1 MISDIWTVMWKERKG
16 IFRLR
21 GSRMRTVLSL
31 FVPVIVIGIYLPWQR
46 GSDWLDSPLSLI
58 SVLIPMT
65 VVAMTISDSFAGERE
80 RHTLG
85 TLLASRL
92 SDRAILFGK
101 LALAV
106 ALGWGMTIATLIV
119 GLVTVNVTQWNGGF
133 LFYSPT
139 MALADLG
146 LGLIAAT
153 LVASAGV
160 LISLRSST
168 VQEAQ
173 QIIMVT
179 MLVPPLVLGV
189 IATLLH
195 EQIAR
200 ALGSLSSMQVVLIIG
215 AILAVAA
222 VGLLLAAM
230 TRFKRARL
238 ILD

>member
-65 VVAMTISDSFAGERE
+65 VVAMTVSDSFAGERE

>member
-1 MISDIWTVMWKERKG
+1 MISDIWTVMRKERKG

-31 FVPVIVIGIYLPWQR
+31 FVPVIVIGIYLPWQE
-46 GSDWLDSPLSLI
+46 GDNWLDSPISLI
-58 SVLIPMT
+58 SILIPMMT
-65 VVAMTISDSFAGERE
+65 VAMTVSDSFAGERE
-80 RHTLG
+80 RHTLA

-101 LALAV
+101 LALAI

-119 GLVTVNVTQWNGGF
+119 GLATVNVTQWDDG
-133 LFYSPT
+133 LQFYSVT
-139 MALADLG
+139 IALAALG

-173 QIIMVT
+173 QILMVT
-179 MLVPPLVLGV
+179 MLVPPLILGV

-200 ALGSLSSMQVVLIIG
+200 VLDSLISTQVILIVG
-215 AILAVAA
+215 AILALAA
-222 VGLLLAAM
+222 AGLLLAAM
-230 TRFKRARL
+230 ARFKRARL

>member
-21 GSRMRTVLSL
+21 GSRMRTALSL
-31 FVPVIVIGIYLPWQR
+31 FVPVIVIGIYLPWQE
-46 GSDWLDSPLSLI
+46 GDNWLDSPISLI
-58 SVLIPMT
+58 SILIPMMT
-65 VVAMTISDSFAGERE
+65 VAMTVSDSFAGERE
-80 RHTLG
+80 RHTLA

-119 GLVTVNVTQWNGGF
+119 GLVTVNVTQWDSG
-133 LFYSPT
+133 LQFYSVT
-139 MALADLG
+139 IALAALG
-146 LGLIAAT
+146 LGFIAAT

-173 QIIMVT
+173 QILMVT
-179 MLVPPLVLGV
+179 MLVPPLILGV

-200 ALGSLSSMQVVLIIG
+200 ALDSLSSTQVILIIG
-215 AILAVAA
+215 AILALAA

-230 TRFKRARL
+230 ARFKRARL